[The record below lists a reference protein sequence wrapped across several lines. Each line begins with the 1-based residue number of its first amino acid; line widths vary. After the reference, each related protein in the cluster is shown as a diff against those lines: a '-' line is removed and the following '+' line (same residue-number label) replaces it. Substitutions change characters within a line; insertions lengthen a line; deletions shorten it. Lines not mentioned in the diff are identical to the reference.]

1 MSKRLPSYCARPRS
15 DHSSWCWRLLRGQS
29 ARCSLSLFA
38 VRILFLVL
46 VLGIPSLGYA
56 APDDDPFGEPSGTR
70 VVPSQ
75 TGPELGLSIG
85 LATPR
90 GAFEEDR
97 VLRERVAA
105 VVPLEVDAGYRLA
118 PDWLIGVYGQY
129 GVGISSSTSLASC
142 ASCVHTWLRYGVRGQ
157 YSVARTDSLHAWVGL
172 GTGPFSFDTV
182 VEDSNIGQNH
192 SGWELFY
199 LQLGSAWRPTP
210 GLELGP
216 VVSFSYAT
224 IDEREATCYR
234 VNKDLCPRTSAVS
247 LSDAG
252 PVYWSTTSLRI
263 VFLP

>member
-1 MSKRLPSYCARPRS
+1 
-15 DHSSWCWRLLRGQS
+15 
-29 ARCSLSLFA
+29 
-38 VRILFLVL
+38 
-46 VLGIPSLGYA
+46 
-56 APDDDPFGEPSGTR
+56 
-70 VVPSQ
+70 
-75 TGPELGLSIG
+75 
-85 LATPR
+85 
-90 GAFEEDR
+90 
-97 VLRERVAA
+97 
-105 VVPLEVDAGYRLA
+105 
-118 PDWLIGVYGQY
+118 
-129 GVGISSSTSLASC
+129 
-142 ASCVHTWLRYGVRGQ
+142 
-157 YSVARTDSLHAWVGL
+157 VARTDSLHAWVGL

-192 SGWELFY
+192 SGWELLY